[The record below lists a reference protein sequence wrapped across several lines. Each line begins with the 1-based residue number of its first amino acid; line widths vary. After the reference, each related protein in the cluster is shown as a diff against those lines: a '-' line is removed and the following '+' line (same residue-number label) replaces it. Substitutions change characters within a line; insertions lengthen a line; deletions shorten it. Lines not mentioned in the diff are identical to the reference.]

1 MADINKFVCTGRIG
15 TVPELRSTLAGIS
28 FCKFRM
34 ASQGVKSKDASE
46 AETYWFDIV
55 AWRNDA
61 EFISR
66 YLSKGRKIA
75 VECIAKPNQW
85 QDKNGNRH
93 NSIEFHITNVVAIDK
108 PPKQNSENLAT
119 ADFEEISDDDE
130 DLPF

>member
-15 TVPELRSTLAGIS
+15 TDPELRSTPTGIS
-28 FCKFRM
+28 FCKFRL
-34 ASQGVKSKDASE
+34 ASQSVKSKNTSE
-46 AETYWFDIV
+46 TETYWFDIV
-55 AWRNDA
+55 AWKNNA

-85 QDKNGNRH
+85 QDKNDSRH
-93 NSIEFHITNVVAIDK
+93 NVIEFHITNVVAIDK
-108 PPKQNSENLAT
+108 PPKQSNENLAN
-119 ADFEEISDDDE
+119 ADFEEIPDDND